1 MCAVTKVANASGLV
15 KRKENKTGPFKEF
28 HVIVLE
34 SNLRKQPTFRI
45 SVQTVYNFRTNV

>member
-1 MCAVTKVANASGLV
+1 MCAVTKVANTSGLV

-34 SNLRKQPTFRI
+34 QPEKTAH
-45 SVQTVYNFRTNV
+45 TTHFRTNGI

>member
-15 KRKENKTGPFKEF
+15 KRKENKTGPFREF

-34 SNLRKQPTFRI
+34 SNPRKQRTFRNI
-45 SVQTVYNFRTNV
+45 TTGQSPENDV

>member
-34 SNLRKQPTFRI
+34 HSEKTAH
-45 SVQTVYNFRTNV
+45 TTHFRTNGI